1 MTQEV
6 IVKKKDKKVIEGEIF
21 DDNRVR
27 SFLNVLPPSGVDA
40 DFHALEIA
48 YRGMTPDSFERFIKF
63 FREAGRNLQA
73 RNPQGQTIA
82 DVIKQHRHGEE
93 YLVFLG

>member
-6 IVKKKDKKVIEGEIF
+6 VTKKKDKKVVEGEVF
-21 DDNRVR
+21 DDNRIR
-27 SFLNVLPPSGVDA
+27 GFLNVLPPAGVDA

-48 YRGMTPDSFERFIKF
+48 YRGMTPESFERFITF
-63 FREAGRNLQA
+63 FREAGRNLHA
-73 RNPQGQTIA
+73 KNAQGQTIA

-93 YLVFLG
+93 YLPVLQ